1 MNILHSYS
9 KWRRYRRTVNA
20 LSRLSTYELNDLGIQ
35 RGDIDSIARQ
45 CSRNSSF

>member
-20 LSRLSTYELNDLGIQ
+20 LSRRFDDSLG
-35 RGDIDSIARQ
+35 A
-45 CSRNSSF
+45 SFI